1 LSGDFDGGG
10 ESFDGA
16 TDSGNSD
23 LAATGNGLAADQ
35 PAPDQAQGIDPPP
48 TSWPAKRRDRWSSLS
63 AEDRAFIAARERDA
77 HTKISQQGEEL
88 ARLRAL
94 APLEKWLDQF
104 PADMPREEALR
115 HLEQSFGQGDAAKH
129 MRQLAQEY
137 QQNYEPLKSVLDQY
151 QDAFEHYGR
160 PPHETLNMLLAME
173 RQLRTDPSAIAEV
186 AKAYGYELPAAEH
199 VTTLQQQLYQAQQR
213 EHERTFQEFA
223 KDKPYLRD
231 DQMVAAL
238 AGQMREQQQ
247 QIPGLK
253 GEALLK
259 LAHDNL
265 AERTGIAKHL
275 EQQREQAMQ
284 QALAARDAEWQQL
297 LAQREAEWAKR
308 ETELVVQR
316 QRYAEEHARKARRA
330 ASVNVK
336 SSPGHGTNP
345 KTVDDTLREIATR
358 CYNGG

>member
-1 LSGDFDGGG
+1 
-10 ESFDGA
+10 
-16 TDSGNSD
+16 
-23 LAATGNGLAADQ
+23 
-35 PAPDQAQGIDPPP
+35 
-48 TSWPAKRRDRWSSLS
+48 
-63 AEDRAFIAARERDA
+63 
-77 HTKISQQGEEL
+77 
-88 ARLRAL
+88 
-94 APLEKWLDQF
+94 
-104 PADMPREEALR
+104 
-115 HLEQSFGQGDAAKH
+115 
-129 MRQLAQEY
+129 
-137 QQNYEPLKSVLDQY
+137 
-151 QDAFEHYGR
+151 
-160 PPHETLNMLLAME
+160 
-173 RQLRTDPSAIAEV
+173 
-186 AKAYGYELPAAEH
+186 
-199 VTTLQQQLYQAQQR
+199 
-213 EHERTFQEFA
+213 
-223 KDKPYLRD
+223 
-231 DQMVAAL
+231 MVAAL
-238 AGQMREQQQ
+238 AGQMRELQQ

-265 AERTGIAKHL
+265 AERTGIVKHL